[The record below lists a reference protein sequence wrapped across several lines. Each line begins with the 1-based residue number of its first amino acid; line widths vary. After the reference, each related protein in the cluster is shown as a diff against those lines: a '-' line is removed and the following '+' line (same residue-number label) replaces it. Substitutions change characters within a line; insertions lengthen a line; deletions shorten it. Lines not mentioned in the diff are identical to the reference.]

1 MRNSIHR
8 ASHISTGMILLTT
21 AQQHVMKESPGAPI
35 REGCEGNLRS
45 PGSEAPTL
53 DCFGEDRSPL
63 STPPVLAALA
73 TSPSSHVQLVQS
85 SLDSFPE
92 LVSATTLGPVTPSE
106 SPTKDELVSAPDIID
121 SSTPSP
127 ASRAPFVRGHRRRST
142 HVSRHDLEQFRK
154 DVLGIEPPTGIRLEE
169 EGNIRRRINPS
180 VDPEFEDLN
189 RAFESANMSLNSS
202 GGMTSNSPGSSMF
215 SSYVENN
222 AGPPNMPNV
231 PRQSMSPAMPH
242 TPGQVNGGGMP
253 GMNAGIPMNAG
264 HQMDLHHL
272 YDMVLE
278 LSDVLKNNREMT
290 KNIVTSA
297 EEIMRRSS
305 SDGASPNMQ
314 QVNGEITAARIAD
327 LERAL
332 AKEKRIVE
340 VLKNEQAE
348 NTKLIGEYEA
358 AVGTMVEQ
366 IRNYCQN
373 NNMQYLAQKRHY
385 NSLLQAERD
394 SHLESR
400 LDRDHWH
407 AQTMKC
413 AEMIRTAYRLRC
425 EEEVVPLRI
434 VAGLQNEVRAYRHA
448 LGMEPEKPE
457 EEYGWE
463 LLKDVPGGLD

>member
-35 REGCEGNLRS
+35 REGCEVDLRS
-45 PGSEAPTL
+45 PASEAPTL
-53 DCFGEDRSPL
+53 DCFGEDRSPPPPA
-63 STPPVLAALA
+63 PPVPAAP
-73 TSPSSHVQLVQS
+73 TTCPSSHVQLVQS
-85 SLDSFPE
+85 PLHSFPE

-106 SPTKDELVSAPDIID
+106 SPTKDELASAPDIID

-142 HVSRHDLEQFRK
+142 HVSRRDLEQFRK

-297 EEIMRRSS
+297 EEIMVCFGSS
-305 SDGASPNMQ
+305 FVSNHRTPA
-314 QVNGEITAARIAD
+314 
-327 LERAL
+327 
-332 AKEKRIVE
+332 
-340 VLKNEQAE
+340 
-348 NTKLIGEYEA
+348 
-358 AVGTMVEQ
+358 
-366 IRNYCQN
+366 
-373 NNMQYLAQKRHY
+373 
-385 NSLLQAERD
+385 D
-394 SHLESR
+394 SHVETFFFRWCQSQ
-400 LDRDHWH
+400 H
-407 AQTMKC
+407 A
-413 AEMIRTAYRLRC
+413 
-425 EEEVVPLRI
+425 
-434 VAGLQNEVRAYRHA
+434 AGER
-448 LGMEPEKPE
+448 
-457 EEYGWE
+457 
-463 LLKDVPGGLD
+463 